1 MAGKVETRLKELGIV
16 LPAAP
21 APAANYVPWVV
32 SQGMAFIAGQIPIQD
47 GKPTF
52 VGKLGR
58 EFTIEQGQQAA
69 RLCALNVLAQL
80 KAACGGDLDKAVR
93 CAKVGAFVNC
103 TPEFNDQP
111 QVVNGASELLGEVFG
126 EAGRHARSAV
136 GVAVL
141 PLDAPVE
148 VELIVEVAT
157 S

>member
-1 MAGKVETRLKELGIV
+1 MAGKVEARLKELGIV

-103 TPEFNDQP
+103 TPEFHDQP
-111 QVVNGASELLGEVFG
+111 QVVNGASDLFVAVLG
-126 EAGRHARSAV
+126 EAGKHARFAV
-136 GVAVL
+136 GVPSL
-141 PLDAPVE
+141 PRGVAVE
-148 VELIVEVAT
+148 VDAVFELK
-157 S
+157 

>member
-1 MAGKVETRLKELGIV
+1 MRQRDLGCARQRGEGSMAGKVEARLKELGVV

-69 RLCALNVLAQL
+69 RLCALNVIAHAREAL
-80 KAACGGDLDKAVR
+80 GGDLDRVARWVR
-93 CAKVGAFVNC
+93 IAGYVN
-103 TPEFNDQP
+103 
-111 QVVNGASELLGEVFG
+111 
-126 EAGRHARSAV
+126 
-136 GVAVL
+136 
-141 PLDAPVE
+141 
-148 VELIVEVAT
+148 
-157 S
+157 